1 MGRRCWKSLKLWAV
15 AEEKSHCKFEYLHA
29 NWIIQEG
36 WENNSYSKRRLGR
49 TTIERLIGE
58 VDKWIYVNPTKT
70 MRLDRA
76 IKSKKKLYIE
86 EVEGWHTKEEL
97 WLGVSIE
104 EAPMRKRHWMR

>member
-1 MGRRCWKSLKLWAV
+1 M
-15 AEEKSHCKFEYLHA
+15 
-29 NWIIQEG
+29 
-36 WENNSYSKRRLGR
+36 
-49 TTIERLIGE
+49 
-58 VDKWIYVNPTKT
+58 NPTKT

-104 EAPMRKRHWMR
+104 EGPMRKRHWMR